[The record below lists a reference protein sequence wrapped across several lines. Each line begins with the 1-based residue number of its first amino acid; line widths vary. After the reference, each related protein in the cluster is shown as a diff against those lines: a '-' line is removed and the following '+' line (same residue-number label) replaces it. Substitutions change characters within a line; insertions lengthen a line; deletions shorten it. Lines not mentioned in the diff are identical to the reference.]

1 MLPIIDSS
9 TTALL
14 GMAIDAAA
22 MRQQAL
28 AQNIANANT
37 PGYQRISVNFE
48 ERVNALMDGNGQVRA
63 AARSDLAS
71 FRPFFQIAP
80 ADGAGNDVSLD
91 TEVAAMSENTLH
103 HQVLVKALSKHLALI
118 GLAINEGK
126 R

>member
-1 MLPIIDSS
+1 LLPIIDSS

-37 PGYQRISVNFE
+37 PGYQRIGVNFE

-63 AARSDLAS
+63 ASSSELAS
-71 FRPFFQIAP
+71 FRPHFQIAA
-80 ADGAGNDVSLD
+80 ADGTGNEVSLD

-103 HQVLVKALSKHLALI
+103 HQVLVRALSKHLALI

>member
-1 MLPIIDSS
+1 LLPIIDSS

-37 PGYQRISVNFE
+37 PGYQRIGVNFE
-48 ERVNALMDGNGQVRA
+48 ERVNALMEGNGRVRA
-63 AARSDLAS
+63 ASTSELQS
-71 FRPFFQIAP
+71 FRPYFQIAS
-80 ADGAGNDVSLD
+80 AEGAGNDVSLD